1 MNRWFP
7 ATQSFQSTKP
17 ISSITATILRITS
30 VANLACPTNNLLR
43 SNHVRSVSGT
53 LIVFRQSAGNMT
65 QLFLTIVA
73 VRCPLR
79 RRTSLVLPGLH
90 DDGGSFG
97 RFVV

>member
-17 ISSITATILRITS
+17 ISSIMPAILHTTF
-30 VANLACPTNNLLR
+30 VANFACPTSNLLH

-53 LIVFRQSAGNMT
+53 LIVFRQSVGNMT
-65 QLFLTIVA
+65 QLSLTIVA

-79 RRTSLVLPGLH
+79 RRTSLILPGLH